1 VIPYHAVTFL
11 PSPALCAG
19 EAAPRVLC
27 SAVGPSLQGRRGGH
41 GVCPEKGSGAVR
53 GVEHRCDGER
63 LREPGWVSLE
73 KRRLRGGLIALYS

>member
-1 VIPYHAVTFL
+1 
-11 PSPALCAG
+11 
-19 EAAPRVLC
+19 
-27 SAVGPSLQGRRGGH
+27 VGPSLQGRRGGH